1 MARNRM
7 LAGILLA
14 ALFAAGILIV
24 QERRVTQSLQS
35 DTLLDGIA
43 DRNDD
48 QTGALLRRGVDVNA
62 RERKTGITAL
72 MLAAEIGTPDTVEM
86 LLSRGADVNAR
97 TGAGHSALLMAVPRR
112 DIRITRMLLEGG
124 ADANVRSQ
132 EGITPLAWA
141 ARWGAPPTAT
151 GI

>member
-1 MARNRM
+1 M

-97 TGAGHSALLMAVPRR
+97 SHAGHTALLMAVPRR
-112 DIRITRMLLEGG
+112 CSATSCCGPTGVCGPLCSDVSPALQPLSSTTSTRSTNVRTLGG
-124 ADANVRSQ
+124 AK
-132 EGITPLAWA
+132 
-141 ARWGAPPTAT
+141 
-151 GI
+151 